1 MNVKDSIKKK
11 AEEAS
16 TRLKKEAG
24 NLSGLDFLTWRRVF
38 LLSLLVLPAFFL
50 TSYFAAFVL
59 MILTVAV
66 SLMVNRYNLN
76 RFGIETATFSTV
88 TMAAVFGPKIGAAL
102 GLIYI
107 CLQMFSGSTPG
118 VYMIWVVPSYA
129 VAGYIVGGLGIDIV
143 TVGLY
148 TSVILQ
154 SIFTFMTFLTSRS
167 RLPKFI
173 QYVVFNLTINFFLFK
188 TLARPF
194 LNAVGV

>member
-1 MNVKDSIKKK
+1 MIMKDFREK

-16 TRLKKEAG
+16 TRLKEEAG
-24 NLSGLDFLTWRRVF
+24 KFSGLNFLTRRRIF
-38 LLSLLVLPAFFL
+38 LLSLLILPAFFL

-66 SLMVNRYNLN
+66 SLLVNRYNLN

-88 TMAAVFGPKIGAAL
+88 TMATVFGPETGAAL
-102 GLIYI
+102 GLVYI

-129 VAGYIVGGLGIDIV
+129 AAGYIIGGLNTDII

-188 TLARPF
+188 TLATPF
-194 LNAVGV
+194 IHAVGM

>member
-1 MNVKDSIKKK
+1 MKEK
-11 AEEAS
+11 AREASSGLKEEAS
-16 TRLKKEAG
+16 KF
-24 NLSGLDFLTWRRVF
+24 SGHDFLTRRRIF
-38 LLSLLVLPAFFL
+38 LFVLLIVPAFFL

-59 MILTVAV
+59 MVLTVAV
-66 SLMVNRYNLN
+66 SLLVNRYNLN

-88 TMAAVFGPKIGAAL
+88 TMATVFSPETGAAL

-129 VAGYIVGGLGIDIV
+129 VAGYIVGGLNMDIV

-194 LNAVGV
+194 LSAVGM